1 MNKLENL
8 GSELFSIANRIE
20 DIRVELY
27 RNEEYKKLFLFEK
40 EFQEEDDRLFK
51 TQSDVRDLAHFL
63 NSDLDYL

>member
-27 RNEEYKKLFLFEK
+27 RNEEYKKLFLFER

-51 TQSDVRDLAHFL
+51 TQSDLLDLAHFL

>member
-1 MNKLENL
+1 MDKLENL
-8 GSELFSIANRIE
+8 GNELLSIANRIE

-51 TQSDVRDLAHFL
+51 TQSDLRDLAHFL
-63 NSDLDYL
+63 NSDLGYI

>member
-51 TQSDVRDLAHFL
+51 TQSDLRDLAHFL
-63 NSDLDYL
+63 NSDLGYI

>member
-8 GSELFSIANRIE
+8 GSELFSIVNRIE

-51 TQSDVRDLAHFL
+51 TQSDLRDLAHFL
-63 NSDLDYL
+63 NSDLGYI

>member
-40 EFQEEDDRLFK
+40 KFQEEDDRLFK
-51 TQSDVRDLAHFL
+51 TQSDLRDLAYFL

>member
-51 TQSDVRDLAHFL
+51 TQSDSRDLAHFL
-63 NSDLDYL
+63 NSDLGYI

>member
-51 TQSDVRDLAHFL
+51 TQSDLRDLAHFL

>member
-8 GSELFSIANRIE
+8 GSELFSIVNRIE

-51 TQSDVRDLAHFL
+51 TQSDLRDLAHFL

>member
-51 TQSDVRDLAHFL
+51 TQSDLRDLAHFL
-63 NSDLDYL
+63 NSDLG

>member
-8 GSELFSIANRIE
+8 GSELFSIVNRIE

-51 TQSDVRDLAHFL
+51 TQSDLRDLTHFL
-63 NSDLDYL
+63 NSDLGYI

>member
-51 TQSDVRDLAHFL
+51 TQSDLRDLAHF
-63 NSDLDYL
+63 

>member
-20 DIRVELY
+20 NIRVELY

-51 TQSDVRDLAHFL
+51 TQSDLRDLAHFL